1 MHKMLLFTCAGN
13 IKILFIEKAKG
24 FSTGGSVV
32 FVMNVDKISKTAWPS
47 WVIEFFIITKN

>member
-1 MHKMLLFTCAGN
+1 MLLFTCAGN
-13 IKILFIEKAKG
+13 IKILFIEKANG

-32 FVMNVDKISKTAWPS
+32 FVMNVDTISKTASPS